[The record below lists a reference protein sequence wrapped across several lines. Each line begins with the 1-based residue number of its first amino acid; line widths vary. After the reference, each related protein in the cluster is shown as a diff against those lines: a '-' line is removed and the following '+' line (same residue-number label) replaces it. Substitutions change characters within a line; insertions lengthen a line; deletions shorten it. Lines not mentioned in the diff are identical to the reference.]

1 MKFGPPYFIGGLV
14 CIDFCN
20 TTDHLHSPPMYDY
33 FKDYGTLLDWAKAAG
48 VLPKN
53 DASSPASKNRSF
65 ADLLTARDQILR
77 LLWPISRGEKPANT
91 DLAAFNRRLQKVS
104 SGLRLSVVKGRYVL
118 SGSSDDPLERIH
130 TAVVRSAADLLVS
143 GQFARIRHCGE
154 CGWIFYDN
162 SRNHLRRWCTMKI
175 CGNRA
180 KARRHYQ
187 RVKKSRIGG
196 S

>member
-1 MKFGPPYFIGGLV
+1 LA

-20 TTDHLHSPPMYDY
+20 TTDHLHSPPAYDLLG
-33 FKDYGTLLDWAKAAG
+33 DYGTLLNWGKAAG
-48 VLPKN
+48 VLCKH
-53 DASSPASKNRSF
+53 DASNQASKNRSF

-77 LLWPISRGEKPANT
+77 ILWPISRGEKPTET

-143 GQFARIRHCGE
+143 GQFARIRYCSE
-154 CGWIFYDN
+154 CGWIFYDT
-162 SRNHLRRWCTMKI
+162 SRNHLRRWCSMKI

-187 RVKKSRIGG
+187 RVKQSRIGG